1 MMIKGGAGAENI
13 TNNIHV
19 GPGSVGSVGTGVTTP
34 ALIKAGRGLAHIHYA
49 ITVDPTAT
57 SAQIYAELTG
67 VHGHD
72 TVERTSN
79 VLDDASPERDTIISS

>member
-1 MMIKGGAGAENI
+1 MGTGPENI

-19 GPGSVGSVGTGVTTP
+19 GPGSVGTVGTGITTP

-49 ITVDPTAT
+49 ITVDPTANA
-57 SAQIYAELTG
+57 AQIYAELTG